1 MRQEYETVPATKTAI
16 RRMIEAIDG
25 DSFEE
30 RRSIDQFL
38 TFDALKGEF
47 ADLNMTFDQQK
58 MKGLNLISGDG
69 LYTNLGFLLSDQNP
83 CTIRAQSLMGR
94 VQLCLRPVRIFPA
107 LS

>member
-58 MKGLNLISGDG
+58 MKGLNLI
-69 LYTNLGFLLSDQNP
+69 F
-83 CTIRAQSLMGR
+83 R
-94 VQLCLRPVRIFPA
+94 
-107 LS
+107 